1 VVEKVAVML
10 SRSVDVLPTD
20 GPWAYEPKLDGFR
33 CLLSI
38 SEFGDV
44 HLDSRRAKP
53 LGRYFPEVVTAARL
67 LPPGLVLD
75 GELVI
80 AAGGGVDFAALQQR
94 LRYSSPARTAQL
106 AGDAP
111 ASLVA
116 FDVLHHDGHRLRPAL
131 YDDRRQVLEA
141 VLGEAPRGVGLMPM
155 TTDPKAAGAWLR
167 DQPPGIEGV
176 VGKRRDQR
184 YRPGARSWQ
193 KLRAR
198 DTAEAIVG
206 GVFGTLAHPEALVL
220 GRYRGDR
227 LRVVGRTSPLPLAAR
242 AQLRRLLRPPR
253 AEHPWPSRLPSSRFG
268 QTPGGE
274 VEYTQVAP
282 ELVVEIE
289 TDTAYEQGRWRHA
302 TTYLR
307 LRPDL
312 APSDLAADSA

>member
-1 VVEKVAVML
+1 ML
-10 SRSVDVLPTD
+10 SRPVDVLPTS

-44 HLDSRRAKP
+44 RLDSRRAKP
-53 LGRYFPEVVTAARL
+53 LGRYFPEVVAAARR

-75 GELVI
+75 GELVA
-80 AAGGGVDFAALQQR
+80 AAGGGVDFAALQKR
-94 LRYSSPARTAQL
+94 LRYSSPARTTQL
-106 AGDAP
+106 AGESP

-116 FDVLHHDGHRLRPAL
+116 FDVLQRDGQDLRTAS
-131 YDDRRQVLEA
+131 YDERRQVLED
-141 VLGEAPRGVGLMPM
+141 LLREAPRGAGLMPM

-176 VGKRRDQR
+176 VAKRRDQR
-184 YRPGARSWQ
+184 YRPGARAWQ

-198 DTAEAIVG
+198 HTAEAVIG

-220 GRYRGDR
+220 GRYRGNR
-227 LRVVGRTSPLPLAAR
+227 LSVVGRTSPLPLAAR
-242 AQLRRLLRPPR
+242 AELRALLRPPE
-253 AEHPWPSRLPSSRFG
+253 AQHPWPPRLPSGRFG
-268 QTPGGE
+268 QTPGRE
-274 VEYTQVAP
+274 IDYTQVAP
-282 ELVVEIE
+282 ELVVEVE

-312 APSDLAADSA
+312 APRELAADPA